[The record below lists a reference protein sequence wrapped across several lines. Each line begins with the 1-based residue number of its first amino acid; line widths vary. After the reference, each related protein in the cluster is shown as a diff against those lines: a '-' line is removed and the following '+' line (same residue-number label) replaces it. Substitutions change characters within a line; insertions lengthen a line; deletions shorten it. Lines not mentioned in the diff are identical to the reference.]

1 MWPGGTRS
9 AGRRSR
15 VNDGGRHQGEPA
27 IEALASAFVASA
39 SLVTVIDAETGLFV
53 DVNPAFERE
62 TGWSRVEAIGRAPIE
77 LDLWPVE
84 TTRVRIW
91 SQLRGA
97 GRVAGE
103 PIVYQ
108 IRSGAQ
114 RQGRLV
120 AEVLRAGPRTL
131 VLTIVHQV
139 AAVAAESSEVIARGS
154 YRALFSEAAEGMY
167 RRLPKGGYIDAN
179 PAMARILGY
188 PSSEVLLRE
197 SLHAPSLVYV
207 DREQALRIA
216 ERLGRLERIE
226 RERSRVYR
234 RDGSV
239 IWISENAR
247 AVTGPDGRVLFFE
260 GTIVDITEQVE
271 AVAAL
276 RDSQQ
281 LYRAV
286 VDYSRDGVF
295 LIQRGVLVFVNPAL
309 AHSLGYTVEELTG
322 RDYMEVVAP
331 EDRPLQAERRAA
343 RQSGSRETQRYEITL
358 LHRDGQRRRFEVSAS
373 AVDYRGEIASAGVA
387 RDVTEQRQ
395 QDDRVREAERRY
407 RELFENSPIGLF
419 RARIDGAV
427 VEVNNLLARMLGFV
441 DGAALRRENP
451 SVRRFVVDPAVIV
464 AAVERLRHEDVIER
478 LTAELQGVD
487 GRRFWIESRL
497 VLDAAADGTA
507 LVTGSVTDVSERIK
521 AEAALAESE
530 ARYRA
535 LVEHSQVG
543 VFVSRGES
551 YSYVNRAFAEM
562 LGYGEADLVGR
573 SVWDVVARD
582 HREVTRQ
589 YQAAVLAGVRQA
601 ADFETCLMRRDGS
614 RLFATISVGSVVL
627 DGVAHLTGTVRD
639 VTEQRQAEMRLRFHA
654 THDLLTGLPNRLHF
668 NQRLQQAIE
677 SANRAGCHDY
687 AVLFLDLDGF
697 KLINDSLGHAAGDR
711 LLVAIAARLTEAL
724 GGAALL
730 ARYGGDEFTV
740 LPYGQ
745 CDRLRAEEIARRLLG
760 EFGEAFI
767 VDDQKVYS
775 GASAGVVL
783 GRSDY
788 QLPDQILRDADIA
801 MYRAKASGKAS
812 YVVFDETMHAVAEAR
827 FRLETELRPA
837 LRRGEFRLYFQP
849 IVRIAT
855 GELAGFEALVRWQH
869 PERGLLLPG
878 EFLPVAEECGLL
890 SEIDWWVLE
899 ETCAQLVHWQDRW
912 PHAHRLRANINV
924 GERQLNDA
932 QLAHDVGRVLHER
945 GIAPSRITFEVTE
958 NAFRNGRERAAA
970 SLAGLKSLGVGLVL
984 DDFGTGYSSLAS
996 FTDSPF
1002 DGIKLDRGF
1011 VVDMVANP
1019 RHYAIVR
1026 TIAAFAEA
1034 LGLGLTAEGVETK
1047 AQAGLLSK
1055 LGVQYAQGFLY
1066 SQALDVAAFEQLLD
1080 SHRALI
1086 GD

>member
-1 MWPGGTRS
+1 MSDIG
-9 AGRRSR
+9 
-15 VNDGGRHQGEPA
+15 HQAVPA
-27 IEALASAFVASA
+27 PVALASAFAASA
-39 SLVTVIDAETGLFV
+39 SLVTVLDAETGLLV
-53 DVNPAFERE
+53 DVNPAFELE
-62 TGWSRVEAIGRAPIE
+62 TGWSRAEAIGRAPVE

-103 PIVYQ
+103 SIVYR
-108 IRSGAQ
+108 IRSGEH
-114 RQGRLV
+114 REGRLV
-120 AEVLRAGPRTL
+120 AEVLRAGGRNL
-131 VLTIVHQV
+131 VLAIVQQV
-139 AAVAAESSEVIARGS
+139 AAAAEGSEVVARGS
-154 YRALFSEAAEGMY
+154 YRALFNEAAEGMY
-167 RRLPKGGYIDAN
+167 RRLPNGGYIDAN

-207 DREQALRIA
+207 ERDQARRIA
-216 ERLGRLERIE
+216 ERLGRRERIE

-239 IWISENAR
+239 IWISENAH

-322 RDYMEVVAP
+322 RDYMDLVAP
-331 EDRPLQAERRAA
+331 EDRPVQAERRAA

-358 LHRDGQRRRFEVSAS
+358 IGLDGARRRFEVSAS
-373 AVDYRGEIASAGVA
+373 AVDYRGDIASAGVA
-387 RDVTEQRQ
+387 RDVTEQRA
-395 QDDRVREAERRY
+395 QDERLREAERRY

-427 VEVNNLLARMLGFV
+427 LEVNNLLARMLGFA
-441 DGAALRRENP
+441 DGAALRREDP
-451 SVRRFVVDPAVIV
+451 LVHRFVVDPAV
-464 AAVERLRHEDVIER
+464 ADGALQRLRHERVIER
-478 LTAELQGVD
+478 LTVELKGAE
-487 GRRFWIESRL
+487 GRRFWVECRL
-497 VLDAAADGTA
+497 VLDAAPDGSQT
-507 LVTGSVTDVSERIK
+507 VTGSVSDVSDRVK
-521 AEAALAESE
+521 TEAALAESE

-543 VFVSRGES
+543 VFVSRGEQ
-551 YSYVNRAFAEM
+551 YSYVNRAFAQM
-562 LGYGEADLVGR
+562 LGYQEAELVGR

-582 HREVTRQ
+582 HHELTRQ
-589 YQAAVLAGVRQA
+589 RQAAVLAGIRQA
-601 ADFETCLMRRDGS
+601 ADFETCLVRRDGT
-614 RLFATISVGSVVL
+614 RLFATVSVGPVVL
-627 DGVAHLTGTVRD
+627 DGANHLTGTVRD
-639 VTEQRQAEMRLRFHA
+639 VTEHRQTEMRLRFHA

-677 SANRAGCHDY
+677 AANRAGHHDY

-711 LLVAIAARLTEAL
+711 LLVAIAGRLTEAL
-724 GGAALL
+724 GGEALL

-760 EFGEAFI
+760 EFSEAFV
-767 VDDQKVYS
+767 VDDQRVYS

-783 GRSDY
+783 GRPDY

-837 LRRGEFRLYFQP
+837 LRRGEFRLHFQP
-849 IVRIAT
+849 IVRIVT
-855 GELAGFEALVRWQH
+855 GELVGFEALVRWQH
-869 PERGLLLPG
+869 PDRGLLLPG

-890 SEIDWWVLE
+890 AEIDWWVLE
-899 ETCAQLVHWQDRW
+899 QTCAYLLRWQDRW
-912 PHAHRLRANINV
+912 PHARRLRANVNV

-932 QLAHDVGRVLHER
+932 KLAQDVGRVFRQR
-945 GIAPSRITFEVTE
+945 GVPPSRITFEVTE

-970 SLAGLKSLGVGLVL
+970 SLAGLKALGVGLVL

-1034 LGLGLTAEGVETK
+1034 LGLSLTAEGVETG
-1047 AQAGLLSK
+1047 AQASLLSK

-1066 SQALDVAAFEQLLD
+1066 SKAVDAATFEQLLD
-1080 SHRALI
+1080 SRRALI
-1086 GD
+1086 PG